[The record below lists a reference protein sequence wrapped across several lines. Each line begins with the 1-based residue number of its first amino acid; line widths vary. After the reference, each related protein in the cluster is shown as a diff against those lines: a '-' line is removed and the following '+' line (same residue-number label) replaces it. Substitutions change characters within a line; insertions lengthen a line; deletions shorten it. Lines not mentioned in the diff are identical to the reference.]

1 MGVRGAGGV
10 SGILDWDAD
19 DPLLSCERGGVRRRR
34 LQLRIAVGLS
44 GDVLRGEARER
55 GEANRRALLSR

>member
-19 DPLLSCERGGVRRRR
+19 DPLLSCERGASDAGVSNY
-34 LQLRIAVGLS
+34 A
-44 GDVLRGEARER
+44 
-55 GEANRRALLSR
+55 